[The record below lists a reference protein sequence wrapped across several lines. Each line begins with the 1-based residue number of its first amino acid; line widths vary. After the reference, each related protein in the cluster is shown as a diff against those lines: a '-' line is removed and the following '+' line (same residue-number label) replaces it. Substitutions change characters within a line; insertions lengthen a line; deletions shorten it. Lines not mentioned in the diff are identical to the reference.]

1 MRLQIGYGLVVVTA
15 IAVLAVLIGLGMLIP
30 WAAFMTLPL
39 AQKVI
44 LAGLI
49 LVIVSGLSGAILLD
63 KA

>member
-30 WAAFMTLPL
+30 WAGFTTLPL